1 MIPRLIDKG
10 VSFVEMCGNDQIMI
24 TMLSAAELAPPEGA
38 RALFS
43 QPIPVDPA
51 TRRTGLIVAVRKLH
65 LVLPALLKAGAR
77 LEHVY
82 D

>member
-1 MIPRLIDKG
+1 
-10 VSFVEMCGNDQIMI
+10 
-24 TMLSAAELAPPEGA
+24 ML
-38 RALFS
+38 FN

-65 LVLPALLKAGAR
+65 LVLPALLSAGAK

-82 D
+82 DY

>member
-1 MIPRLIDKG
+1 MTRSCSPCFWRRTSLRPK
-10 VSFVEMCGNDQIMI
+10 
-24 TMLSAAELAPPEGA
+24 GA

-43 QPIPVDPA
+43 QPFPIDPA

-65 LVLPALLKAGAR
+65 IVLPALFEAGAR
-77 LEHVY
+77 LERVY

>member
-1 MIPRLIDKG
+1 
-10 VSFVEMCGNDQIMI
+10 MI
-24 TMLSAAELAPPEGA
+24 TMLSAAELGPPGGA

-51 TRRTGLIVAVRKLH
+51 THRTGLTVAVRKLH
-65 LVLPALLKAGAR
+65 LVAPALTKAGAR

-82 D
+82 DY

>member
-1 MIPRLIDKG
+1 MPHTPFQLGLQPSVK
-10 VSFVEMCGNDQIMI
+10 SANL
-24 TMLSAAELAPPEGA
+24 LSAAELAPPEGA
-38 RALFS
+38 RVLFS

-51 TRRTGLIVAVRKLH
+51 NHRTGLIVAVRKLH

-82 D
+82 DC